1 MTKTQVVTQRLRDEV
16 LSGRY
21 QAGDRMPSER
31 ELVERLGI
39 HRGAIRE
46 GLRAVEQL
54 GLIEINTG
62 GPRVRPLQ
70 DASLDIVGSLLA
82 LEDPPNPH
90 LVGQLLEMHAGL
102 FAMAVRLSVE
112 RADETA
118 ISKARSL
125 LSQIKKTRSEEAYG
139 EVVRGLVHL
148 SVESCGNLVLKLVRN
163 GLKVHF
169 WSRLMD
175 LGISVRP
182 TQKLLTAFVR
192 DLDQAL
198 QDRNAAVAAELV
210 LQLMSAQK
218 VAALKQLERI
228 RRDQAETGDPV
239 PVGKQQIN

>member
-1 MTKTQVVTQRLRDEV
+1 
-16 LSGRY
+16 
-21 QAGDRMPSER
+21 MPSER

-54 GLIEINTG
+54 GLIEIKAG

-82 LEDPPNPH
+82 LEDPPNQQ

-102 FAMAVRLSVE
+102 SSMAVRLTVE
-112 RADETA
+112 RADEAT

-139 EVVRGLVHL
+139 EMIQGLIRL
-148 SVESCGNLVLKLVRN
+148 SVEACGNLVLKLVRN

-182 TQKLLTAFVR
+182 TQKLLAAFVR

-198 QDRNAAVAAELV
+198 HDRNAAAAAELV
-210 LQLMSAQK
+210 LQLMSTQRA
-218 VAALKQLERI
+218 AALKQLERI
-228 RRDQAETGDPV
+228 CAERAQTRAPV
-239 PVGKQQIN
+239 LAGEQQFS